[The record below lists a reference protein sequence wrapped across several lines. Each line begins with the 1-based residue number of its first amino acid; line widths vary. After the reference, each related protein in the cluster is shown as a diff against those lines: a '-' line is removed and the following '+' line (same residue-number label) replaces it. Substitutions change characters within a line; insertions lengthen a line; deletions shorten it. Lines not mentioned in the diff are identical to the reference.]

1 MTLQAESLAE
11 KPVSDQG
18 TVDFFTNPKQIGTV
32 GLALS
37 FAAAWFGATSTKA
50 IMDGYWKNGLSALWM
65 IAIPST
71 LTMLL
76 VALFVGKRVQALPYM
91 SQPEAVEH
99 AFGKRGRFF
108 LAWVIIIAS
117 TTTVASQLVASRQLL
132 NALLGEWG
140 EPLLLS
146 LYGIVILYSLLGG
159 FFAVAFTDTLQCIL
173 MLFALTSLAGFVAWQ
188 GWHHAEAFQHAWMHP
203 QNGADAYWTLL
214 PEPAYALVLTA
225 VFALA
230 WMIAPEMWQRMKAC
244 RSPQQATKVSFLS
257 MAFIIALCAC
267 VAWVGLSSQ
276 GVFHALGFTP
286 PAGQANVF
294 LWMTQQLPSTAW
306 QALIIVG
313 FLSAV
318 TSTMDS
324 SMNVASQSL
333 VYDVVQR
340 FIAPRATWKEL
351 RWVNYAFLPIQAV
364 IAVLIAF
371 RFNDIIKVLWLSADI
386 YASTMLVPVLAILF
400 SKHPHKQAGQWAML
414 VGFFCILLTTLKQY
428 TALPLGFL
436 PDYPFSTLYSMAL
449 AGVTYLGVWKI
460 SPQQSIPP
468 SPQPSPQGEGVD
480 YSKIGGLA

>member
-1 MTLQAESLAE
+1 MTPTPQT
-11 KPVSDQG
+11 VSDQG
-18 TVDFFTNPKQIGTV
+18 TVDFFTNPKQIGTI

-65 IAIPST
+65 IAIPSI

-91 SQPEAVEH
+91 SQPEAVEE
-99 AFGKRGRFF
+99 AFGKRGRLF
-108 LAWVIIIAS
+108 LAWVIIIAT

-132 NALLGEWG
+132 TALLGEWG
-140 EPLLLS
+140 TPLLLS

-173 MLFALTSLAGFVAWQ
+173 MIVALSSLAGFVAWQ
-188 GWHHAEAFQHAWMHP
+188 GWLHPDVFQQAWQHP
-203 QNGADAYWTLL
+203 QTGADAYWTLL

-244 RSPQQATKVSFLS
+244 KSPEQATRVSFWS
-257 MAFIIALCAC
+257 MGFIVLLCAV
-267 VAWVGLSSQ
+267 VAWIGLSAQ
-276 GVFHALGFTP
+276 GVFEALGFTP

-306 QALIIVG
+306 QTLIIVG

-324 SMNVASQSL
+324 AMNVASQSL

-340 FIAPRATWKEL
+340 FIAPSATWMQL
-351 RWVNYAFLPIQAV
+351 RWVNYVFLPIQAV
-364 IAVLIAF
+364 VAVLIAF
-371 RFNDIIKVLWLSADI
+371 RFNDIIKVLWLSADV

-400 SKHPHKQAGQWAML
+400 TPKPHKQAGQWAMW

-428 TALPLGFL
+428 TPLPLGFL
-436 PDYPFSTLYSMAL
+436 PDWPFSTLYSMTF
-449 AGVTYLGVWKI
+449 AGLTYLGLSRFKPL
-460 SPQQSIPP
+460 SPFKQFKRLER
-468 SPQPSPQGEGVD
+468 GAMKE
-480 YSKIGGLA
+480 LT